1 MSFMEVFLVRVVI
14 PVAGVALFFWGI
26 IDGPIGLSVV
36 GLVAVVVAVIFW
48 LLPPEYE
55 FFSSSREREEL

>member
-14 PVAGVALFFWGI
+14 PVAGGVLIIWGL

-36 GLVAVVVAVIFW
+36 GLVAIVVAVIFW
-48 LLPPEYE
+48 LLPPDYE
-55 FFSSSREREEL
+55 FFSSSR